1 MPQEAAG
8 RHPGSDQHEPDQHRP
23 TSRRSLVRGIAVG
36 GLALPLLAA
45 CGEDSDSSSASG
57 SGLPKSNG
65 GPNGA
70 RSANDSQT
78 QAAHTSSGH
87 ALTTTAKVP
96 EGGGEIL
103 PKAKVVV
110 TQPRKGDFKCFS
122 AICTHAGCLVG
133 GVQGGAIICPC
144 HGSRFSVKDGS
155 VLSGPASRPLP
166 EYKIKVHGSKITRA

>member
-1 MPQEAAG
+1 MPHDA
-8 RHPGSDQHEPDQHRP
+8 HPQPPVPQRDEHRA

-45 CGEDSDSSSASG
+45 CGEDAESSETASNG
-57 SGLPKSNG
+57 RPAKRSTG

-70 RSANDSQT
+70 GGGDRT
-78 QAAHTSSGH
+78 QAAQGGGGR
-87 ALTTTAKVP
+87 ALTSTAKVP

-103 PKAKVVV
+103 PRAKVVV

-133 GVQGGAIICPC
+133 AVQGGAIICPC

-166 EYKIKVHGSKITRA
+166 EYTIQVKGTKITRA